1 MQIITLSM
9 SMGNMDTVEL
19 GVRQCDHGGLVQVR
33 YKRRAVDL
41 YGKPIGVPNLNTFN
55 DPRKYEI

>member
-1 MQIITLSM
+1 M
-9 SMGNMDTVEL
+9 EL

-55 DPRKYEI
+55 DPRKYEV